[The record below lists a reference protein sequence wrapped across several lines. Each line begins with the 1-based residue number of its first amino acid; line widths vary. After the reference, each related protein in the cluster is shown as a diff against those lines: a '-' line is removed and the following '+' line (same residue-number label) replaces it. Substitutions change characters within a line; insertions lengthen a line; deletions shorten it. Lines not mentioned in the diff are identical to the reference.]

1 LFARDVVRKSEEKDA
16 KIVPERRGC
25 GLEMW
30 VVCQRCGAEIG
41 RERCENCARKAG
53 MRARKVGS
61 A

>member
-1 LFARDVVRKSEEKDA
+1 MDCHEMM
-16 KIVPERRGC
+16 RGC